1 MPKIDINGIE
11 IEYQRYG
18 PNTGRAESI
27 IFAHGAGGNLLSWF
41 QQIPYF
47 SRKYDCI
54 VFSHRGFGHS
64 YDSKDALGV
73 ESFPD
78 DLKSLVDA
86 LEIKNMHLVAQ
97 SMGGRTALG
106 FAVNHPK
113 RVLSITFADT
123 TGAMG
128 ELDVET
134 ALSHWRE
141 SHPDTRGIGFR
152 ALSDGFRTRNP
163 AMANLYLQIQRSNPP
178 RDVSGG
184 VLYGGPRA
192 KDLKKLIMPVQFIV
206 GEDDEITPPHVLN
219 LASAHIEGSKVI
231 IIPDCGHS
239 VYFEKPEIFNFEV
252 EKFIEGCSG

>member
-1 MPKIDINGIE
+1 MPKIAINDIE

-18 PNTGRAESI
+18 PNTGEAESI
-27 IFAHGAGGNLLSWF
+27 IFLHGAGGNLLSWF

-64 YDSKDALGV
+64 YDSKHGPGMK
-73 ESFPD
+73 SFPD
-78 DLKSLVDA
+78 DLRSLVDA
-86 LEIKNMHLVAQ
+86 LEIKNMRLVAQ

-106 FAVNHPK
+106 FAVTHPE
-113 RVLSITFADT
+113 RVSSITFADT

-128 ELDVET
+128 EIDVET

-141 SHPDTRGIGFR
+141 SNPDTKGIGFR

-163 AMANLYLQIQRSNPP
+163 SMANLYLQIQRSNPQRP
-178 RDVSGG
+178 ESGG
-184 VLYGGPRA
+184 VLYGGPKA

-206 GEDDEITPPHVLN
+206 GEDDEITPPHILD
-219 LASAHIEGSKVI
+219 LASAHIKGSKLI
-231 IIPDCGHS
+231 IVPDCGHS

-252 EKFIEGCSG
+252 EKFIDGSC